1 MMVKNVFTTAL
12 VGSAI
17 ALPLACAST
26 PRGAPAASGAP
37 ASAAQATATSVP
49 SAAARAAPRA
59 GADALPAPS
68 TPPANRPAAPSSS
81 ASAAAAIPGVHIV
94 PIARGWQDSDTGYMP
109 NIDMVEGRAPDERH
123 PAGTVLVAETRA
135 DRQEPA
141 TVTEWD
147 LATGRELREVPL
159 SAGAD
164 VRMVRAGGVVHAI
177 VWSYESALYYVCL
190 SVADFRVLNVER
202 IGMVGPTGPAAIA
215 SDGRVTIVAAEGSL
229 PNVASGLFVATFD
242 QNGNRI
248 AARGLQACK
257 QPDPTSAYCGTASG
271 SMRDDAVVVGGHPYV
286 LLATDDEN
294 AAGRRYR
301 LLRLRA
307 DSSTE
312 REWSF
317 RSSSFPDQLTLES
330 WQRQLAVDGSPYGA
344 PPQQILFSPEPREIA
359 RHASC
364 ADAPPPGATGG
375 HPARHVWLGRVH
387 VALYGLNAG
396 GKAHLAWTEEAD
408 PGPRPPC
415 WAALPTRR
423 VVERTSEPR

>member
-1 MMVKNVFTTAL
+1 MTVKRLFTTAL

-49 SAAARAAPRA
+49 SAAARPPARA
-59 GADALPAPS
+59 NADALPAPS
-68 TPPANRPAAPSSS
+68 TPPANRPGAPSSS
-81 ASAAAAIPGVHIV
+81 ASAEAAIPGVHIV

-147 LATGRELREVPL
+147 LAAGREVREVPL
-159 SAGAD
+159 SAGTD
-164 VRMVRAGGVVHAI
+164 VRMVRAGDVVHAI
-177 VWSYESALYYVCL
+177 VWSYASALYYVCL

-202 IGMVGPTGPAAIA
+202 IGMVGPAGPAAIA
-215 SDGRVTIVAAEGSL
+215 TDGSVTIVAAEGSL
-229 PNVASGLFVATFD
+229 PNVAEGFFVATFA
-242 QNGNRI
+242 QSGHPI
-248 AARGLQACK
+248 AVRVLQACK
-257 QPDPTSAYCGTASG
+257 PDPTSAYCGTPSA
-271 SMRDDAVVVGGHPYV
+271 SMRDDAVVASGRPYV

-307 DSSTE
+307 NLSIE
-312 REWSF
+312 REWPF
-317 RSSSFPDQLTLES
+317 RASSFADLLTLEG
-330 WQRQLAVDGSPYGA
+330 WQRRIAVDAGPYGEPHGD
-344 PPQQILFSPEPREIA
+344 PPRQILFSPEPREIERRA
-359 RHASC
+359 MC
-364 ADAPPPGATGG
+364 ADAAPPGATDG
-375 HPARHVWLGRVH
+375 PAVRQAWLGRIH
-387 VALYGLNAG
+387 VALYGPSRG
-396 GKAHLAWTEEAD
+396 GKAHLAWTEETD
-408 PGPRPPC
+408 PGPRAPC
-415 WAALPTRR
+415 WATLPKGRA
-423 VVERTSEPR
+423 VERTP